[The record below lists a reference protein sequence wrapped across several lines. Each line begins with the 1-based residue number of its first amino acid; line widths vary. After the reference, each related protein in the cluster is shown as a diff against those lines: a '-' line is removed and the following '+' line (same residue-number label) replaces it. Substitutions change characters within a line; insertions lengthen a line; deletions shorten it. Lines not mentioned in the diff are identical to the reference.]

1 MKQIG
6 VNNIRRKA
14 LHWWRSLNSEM
25 KKTMVH
31 NPSVNKSS
39 FNFFHLVINS
49 IFLYNLYLASL
60 ILEVSIC
67 PGHKDPH

>member
-1 MKQIG
+1 MKQIE

-39 FNFFHLVINS
+39 FNSV
-49 IFLYNLYLASL
+49 SL
-60 ILEVSIC
+60 ISKSSLQVQRMFENWLTWEIKGGSENEQ
-67 PGHKDPH
+67 

>member
-1 MKQIG
+1 MKHIG

-39 FNFFHLVINS
+39 FNSV
-49 IFLYNLYLASL
+49 SL
-60 ILEVSIC
+60 MSKSSLQVQRMFENWLTWEIKGDSENEQ
-67 PGHKDPH
+67 

>member
-39 FNFFHLVINS
+39 FNSV
-49 IFLYNLYLASL
+49 SL
-60 ILEVSIC
+60 MSKSSLQVQRMFENWLTCEIKGGSENE
-67 PGHKDPH
+67 